1 LIGKRIGCAT
11 LQPASNVWINGILQ
25 GQHGVPFRERTWVVE
40 REEDAPFTPPPDL
53 KIERLTRGTS
63 VLALLLNGELSAI
76 MLPQTPKP
84 LLEGDPRIARLFPDY
99 VPRERA
105 YFKQTGIFPIMH
117 VTAIK
122 CDIVDRYPWVPGALF
137 RAFVEA
143 KQIAYRRMEN
153 VRIVTLPWFGAHWE
167 DERAL
172 FGPDPWQYR
181 ADRWK
186 PPDAGNRNPI
196 RPRTGPDR
204 RTYGGR
210 GPFRPGMNA
219 ATAAPA

>member
-1 LIGKRIGCAT
+1 
-11 LQPASNVWINGILQ
+11 
-25 GQHGVPFRERTWVVE
+25 
-40 REEDAPFTPPPDL
+40 
-53 KIERLTRGTS
+53 
-63 VLALLLNGELSAI
+63 
-76 MLPQTPKP
+76 
-84 LLEGDPRIARLFPDY
+84 

-172 FGPDPWQYR
+172 FWSR
-181 ADRWK
+181 SLA
-186 PPDAGNRNPI
+186 I
-196 RPRTGPDR
+196 
-204 RTYGGR
+204 
-210 GPFRPGMNA
+210 PG
-219 ATAAPA
+219 